1 MKHFVQGLAS
11 AVVVLAGA
19 VSAVAAPAPMFPGPA
34 FPVYK
39 NAADLTQRCQAGLA
53 QAKARQRQMER
64 QRPNAI
70 WLANFDGFGGWLED
84 VSGPMSFVS
93 NVHPDKRIRDASEAC
108 EQRWQRFN
116 SSLYQS
122 ERLYLAAKQV
132 KAADAIDKQAL
143 RDVLDAFEDSGV
155 GLPAAERAKAKKLQD
170 RINLL
175 GQQFGKNVRDDVDR
189 TWVEFTEVELAGVPD
204 AIWKS
209 AARTADG
216 KFRLKLDY
224 PSYVPVMEQALN
236 GATRERMWRAKYNEG
251 GEANLKLLAEIV
263 QLRNEYAG
271 LFGHKSFA
279 DFLLRRRMVE
289 SVAKAQHFLGEVSA
303 AVTEREKRDLEE
315 LRAAKAE
322 HLKQSL
328 EATQINRWD
337 VAFYTERIRRE
348 RYSVDEEAM
357 RPYFPPHQSLQFVMR
372 LAEHLFGVKY
382 TRVQAHLWHV
392 EAQAYE
398 VSDAR
403 TGKPL
408 AGLMV
413 DLYPR
418 EGKYGHAAVWP
429 LRGGAQVSKR
439 VPQAVL
445 VVNFD
450 RKGLTLSELE
460 TLLHEFGHA
469 LHTNL
474 SNTRYAINAGTSVK
488 HDFVEAPSQ
497 MLEDWVLDARVLDL
511 FQEVCPECKPMPAD
525 LVARALTARD
535 YGKGVSTAR
544 QHLYASFD
552 LAMYSGQTEDPLA
565 LWQRMEGA
573 TPLGYV
579 PGTMLP
585 AGFSH
590 VAQNYGAGY
599 YGYLWSLVAAMDL
612 RTAFKADRLDPTV
625 GARYRG
631 AVLSQGSQQ
640 PPDVLVRN
648 FLGRELSTKAFFDD
662 LAK

>member
-1 MKHFVQGLAS
+1 MKHLVLRLAS
-11 AVVVLAGA
+11 FSAILACA
-19 VSAVAAPAPMFPGPA
+19 VSVDAATAASFPGPA
-34 FPVYK
+34 FPDFRS
-39 NAADLTQRCQAGLA
+39 AADLTQRCRAGLT
-53 QAKARQRQMER
+53 QAKARLRQLER
-64 QRPNAI
+64 QPANAR
-70 WLANFDGFGGWLED
+70 WMASFDAYSGWLED

-93 NVHPDKRIRDASEAC
+93 NVHPDKGIRDASEAC
-108 EQRWQRFN
+108 EQRWQEF
-116 SSLYQS
+116 SSTLFQS
-122 ERLYLAAKQV
+122 ERLYSAAKQAR
-132 KAADAIDKQAL
+132 AADDIDRQARQTL
-143 RDVLDAFEDSGV
+143 LDAFEDSGV
-155 GLPAAERAKAKKLQD
+155 GLPSAERAKAKKLQD
-170 RINLL
+170 RIDLL

-189 TWVEFTEVELAGVPD
+189 TWVEFTEAELAGVPESV
-204 AIWKS
+204 W
-209 AARTADG
+209 RTAPRATDG

-224 PSYVPVMEQALN
+224 PSYVPVMEQALS
-236 GATRERMWRAKYNEG
+236 GAARERMWRAKVNEG

-271 LFGHKSFA
+271 LFGYKSFA
-279 DFLLRRRMVE
+279 DFKLRRRMAQSVE
-289 SVAKAQHFLGEVSA
+289 KVQQFLGEVKA
-303 AVTEREKRDLEE
+303 AVTGREQRDLEE
-315 LRAAKAE
+315 FRVAKAK
-322 HLKQSL
+322 HLNQPL
-328 EATQINRWD
+328 EATKIDRWD
-337 VAFYTERIRRE
+337 LAFYTERIRRE

-357 RPYFPPHQSLQFVMR
+357 RQYFPPQQSLQFVMR

-382 TRVQAHLWHV
+382 TRVPARLWHD

-398 VSDAR
+398 VSDAKS
-403 TGKPL
+403 GKAL
-408 AGLMV
+408 AGLIV

-429 LRGGAQVSKR
+429 LRAGAQLSKR
-439 VPQAVL
+439 LPQAVL

-460 TLLHEFGHA
+460 TLLHEFGHS
-469 LHTNL
+469 LHSNL
-474 SNTRYAINAGTSVK
+474 SNTRYSINAGTTVK

-497 MLEDWVLDARVLDL
+497 MLEDWVLDTRVLGL
-511 FQEVCPECKPMPAD
+511 FQEVCSACKAVPAD

-535 YGKGVSTAR
+535 YAKGVGTAR

-552 LAMYSGQTEDPLA
+552 LAMYSGQKEAPLA